1 MIYQCQSQI
10 YINKHG
16 VWSHCNI
23 GHCITY
29 IGKYIFTSSDFSL
42 SSSCPN
48 TYIPYCLFL
57 VKIIISRVV

>member
-29 IGKYIFTSSDFSL
+29 IGKYIFTSSDFFVFFL
-42 SSSCPN
+42 SKYLY
-48 TYIPYCLFL
+48 TLLFIFG
-57 VKIIISRVV
+57 KNYYQ